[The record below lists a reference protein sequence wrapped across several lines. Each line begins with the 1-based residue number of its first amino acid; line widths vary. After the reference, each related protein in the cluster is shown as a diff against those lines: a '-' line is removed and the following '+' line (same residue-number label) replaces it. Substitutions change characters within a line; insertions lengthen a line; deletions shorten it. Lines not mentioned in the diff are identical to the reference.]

1 MPKTIQKKTV
11 ATRTQS
17 KKDNKTVFGF
27 EEGRIS
33 AYTIPEEVELTRELF
48 TEYKSSRELWAQK
61 FQESVE
67 FRAGAQWTNE
77 EQEVLESRGQAP
89 IVVNRIH
96 PIVETAKS
104 LLTYNSPQ
112 FRATA
117 REDSDRSTAKVFSDL
132 FQYIW
137 QTSSGDEELKKI
149 IDDYYVGG
157 MGVMQVYQD
166 PQADLGKGEVCV
178 KSINPLDVFIDPN
191 SKDMYARDAAH
202 ILVCKYMTDEYA
214 QLVYPEYMEVIQ
226 ESNPEPDNEDD
237 YPVTNLAATEGQMF
251 FGDDDTQMHTK
262 RKYTERYTKVMMPY
276 YNVYE
281 PFSQREFIFT
291 DEEFYRYLSKSYI
304 KLRKMTGEEVIIF
317 EDEAVANLVDI
328 IIETGGVFH
337 YEMPEPQADESG
349 NIVPM
354 PPVRVTGS
362 ETESKTGRHIPGSTV
377 VLIPVSLEEL
387 KGLEEIVCNAIQK
400 PCIELIVSVGDHL
413 LYKRMLPTEEYP
425 IIPLMNVHHRNP
437 YPESDVRLYRP
448 LQEYI
453 NKIRSLIIAHA
464 STSTNVKL
472 LIPRGSADLRQIEEE
487 WSKAGTSVIEFDAE
501 LGAPIVAGPV
511 PLPNELYKNE
521 ADAKYD
527 LEYGFGIFE
536 LMQGSGKSAP
546 STYRGT
552 LVVDEFGQRR
562 IKSRRD
568 DIENFLNQIGKVA
581 IPLIQQIYTEEKV
594 IRLIQPNGLEK
605 EEQINFYKEME
616 DGSVTKFHDI
626 GVGRYDLVVVSGST
640 LPTNRMA
647 LLNTYMQMFQMG
659 LIDQTEVLKKTEL
672 VDIEGVM
679 ERSGQ
684 MQQMQQQ
691 MQAMAEELKKVK
703 GDLQTAT
710 REEVHAK
717 KRLEVEKFSGDLDKI
732 SNRADMAAS
741 LYKARL
747 NDAKSNLINSVTPEM
762 EQALEE
768 ENMFDITPMLG
779 PEGDGELE

>member
-1 MPKTIQKKTV
+1 LPKTIQNKTSK
-11 ATRTQS
+11 TRKQN

-27 EEGRIS
+27 DNGRID

-61 FQESVE
+61 FQESIE

-117 REDSDRSTAKVFSDL
+117 REDSDRDTAKVFSDL

-137 QTSSGDEELKKI
+137 QTSSGDEELKRI

-157 MGVMQVYQD
+157 MGVMQVFQD
-166 PQADLGKGEVCV
+166 PQADLGKGEVCL
-178 KSINPLDVFIDPN
+178 KSINPLDVYIDPN
-191 SKDMYARDAAH
+191 SKDIYARDAAH

-214 QLVYPEYMEVIQ
+214 ELVYPDYMDIIEQ
-226 ESNPEPDNEDD
+226 ANPEPDNDDD

-251 FGDDDTQMHTK
+251 FGDDDTTIHNK
-262 RKYTERYTKVMMPY
+262 RKYTERYTKTIMPY

-281 PFSQREFIFT
+281 PFSQREFLFT
-291 DEEFYRYLSKSYI
+291 PSEYSKYLSKSYI
-304 KLRKMTGEEVIIF
+304 KVRKITGEEVIVF
-317 EDEAVANLVDI
+317 EDESVSQLYDILV
-328 IIETGGVFH
+328 ETGGVFH
-337 YEMPEPQADESG
+337 FELPDPEIGPDG
-349 NIVPM
+349 RIVPK
-354 PPVRVTGS
+354 PPVRVN
-362 ETESKTGRHIPGSTV
+362 GREDEDGIPGSTTT
-377 VLIPVSLEEL
+377 LIPVSVEEL
-387 KGLEEIVCNAIQK
+387 IGMEQINANAIQK
-400 PCIELIVSVGDHL
+400 ACIELVVSVGDHL
-413 LYKRMLPTEEYP
+413 LYKRMLPTEDYP

-472 LIPRGSADLRQIEEE
+472 LIPRGSADLNQIEQE

-568 DIENFLNQIGKVA
+568 DIEKFLNQCAKVA

-594 IRLIQPNGLEK
+594 IRLLQPNGLEK
-605 EEQINFYKEME
+605 EEMINVFKEME
-616 DGSVTKFHDI
+616 DGTVVKFHDV

-679 ERSGQ
+679 QRSGQ
-684 MQQMQQQ
+684 MQQMAQQIQ
-691 MQAMAEELKKVK
+691 MLQEELKKTR
-703 GDLQTAT
+703 GDLQTAE

-747 NDAKSNLINSVTPEM
+747 NDAKSSLINSVAPEEVDNMEQENVFDILPEEM
-762 EQALEE
+762 ES
-768 ENMFDITPMLG
+768 
-779 PEGDGELE
+779 

>member
-1 MPKTIQKKTV
+1 MPKTIQNKTSK
-11 ATRTQS
+11 TRRQN

-27 EEGRIS
+27 ENGRID

-117 REDSDRSTAKVFSDL
+117 REDSDRDTAKVFSDL

-137 QTSSGDEELKKI
+137 QTSSGDEELKRI

-157 MGVMQVYQD
+157 MGVMQVFQD
-166 PQADLGKGEVCV
+166 PQADLGKGEVCL
-178 KSINPLDVFIDPN
+178 KSLNPLDVFIDPN

-214 QLVYPEYMEVIQ
+214 ELVYPEYMDIIEQ
-226 ESNPEPDNEDD
+226 SNPEPDNEDD

-251 FGDDDTQMHTK
+251 FGDDDTTIHNK
-262 RKYTERYTKVMMPY
+262 RKYTERYTKTVMPY
-276 YNVYE
+276 YNIYE
-281 PFSQREFIFT
+281 PFSQREFLFT
-291 DEEFYRYLSKSYI
+291 PEEYSKYLTKSYM
-304 KLRKMTGEEVIIF
+304 KVRKITGEEVIVF
-317 EDEAVANLVDI
+317 EDESVSQLYDI
-328 IIETGGVFH
+328 LMETGGVFH
-337 YEMPEPQADESG
+337 FELPDPEIGPDGMPVPKPPQRVNGREDEDA
-349 NIVPM
+349 
-354 PPVRVTGS
+354 
-362 ETESKTGRHIPGSTV
+362 IPGSTTT
-377 VLIPVSLEEL
+377 LIPVSVEEL
-387 KGLEEIVCNAIQK
+387 IGMQQINANSIQK
-400 PCIELIVSVGDHL
+400 ACIELVVSVGDHL
-413 LYKRMLPTEEYP
+413 LYKRMLPSEDYP

-472 LIPRGSADLRQIEEE
+472 LIPRGSADLNQIEQE

-568 DIENFLNQIGKVA
+568 DIEKFLNQCAKVA
-581 IPLIQQIYTEEKV
+581 IPMIQQIYTEEKV
-594 IRLIQPNGLEK
+594 IRLLQPNGLEK
-605 EEQINFYKEME
+605 EEMINVFKEME
-616 DGSVTKFHDI
+616 DGTVVKFHDV

-679 ERSGQ
+679 QRSGQ
-684 MQQMQQQ
+684 MQQMAQQIQ
-691 MQAMAEELKKVK
+691 MLQEELKKTR
-703 GDLQTAT
+703 GDLQTAE

-747 NDAKSNLINSVTPEM
+747 NDAKSNLINSVAPEEVDNMEQENVFDVLPEEM
-762 EQALEE
+762 E
-768 ENMFDITPMLG
+768 N
-779 PEGDGELE
+779 

>member
-1 MPKTIQKKTV
+1 MPQNIQKKTA
-11 ATRTQS
+11 ATRKQN

-27 EEGRIS
+27 DNGRID

-61 FQESVE
+61 FQESIE

-117 REDSDRSTAKVFSDL
+117 REDSDRDTARVFSDL

-137 QTSSGDEELKKI
+137 QQSSGDEELKKI

-166 PQADLGKGEVCV
+166 PQADLGKGEVCL

-191 SKDMYARDAAH
+191 SKDVYARDAAH

-214 QLVYPEYMEVIQ
+214 ELVYPEYMETI
-226 ESNPEPDNEDD
+226 EKSNPEPDNDDD

-262 RKYTERYTKVMMPY
+262 RKYTERYTKTLMTY
-276 YNVYE
+276 CNVYE
-281 PFSQREFIFT
+281 PFSQREFVFKY
-291 DEEFYRYLSKSYI
+291 DEYEQYLSKYYVKI
-304 KLRKMTGEEVIIF
+304 RKITGEEIIIF
-317 EDEAVANLVDI
+317 DDQAVLDLFDI
-328 IIETGGVFH
+328 IEDTGGVFH
-337 YEMPEPQADESG
+337 YVLPEPQLDG
-349 NIVPM
+349 MGQPIPQ
-354 PPVRVTGS
+354 PPVRVAG
-362 ETESKTGRHIPGSTV
+362 EEDENAIPGSTTI
-377 VLIPVSLEEL
+377 LIPISTEEL
-387 KGLEEIVCNAIQK
+387 IMMGQISKNEIEK
-400 PCIELIVSVGDHL
+400 PCIEMVVSVGDHL
-413 LYKRMLPTEEYP
+413 LYKRMLPTEHYP

-536 LMQGSGKSAP
+536 LMQGSGASAP

-568 DIENFLNQIGKVA
+568 DIENFLNQCGKVA

-594 IRLIQPNGLEK
+594 IRLLQPNGLEK
-605 EEQINFYKEME
+605 QEMINFYKEME
-616 DGSVTKFHDI
+616 DGAVKKFHDV

-640 LPTNRMA
+640 LPSNRMA
-647 LLNTYMQMFQMG
+647 LLNTYMQMYQMG

-679 ERSGQ
+679 ERAGQ

-710 REEVHAK
+710 REEIHAK

-762 EQALEE
+762 VDEIEE
-768 ENMFDITPMLG
+768 ENIFDIV
-779 PEGDGELE
+779 PEGDGELELGDK